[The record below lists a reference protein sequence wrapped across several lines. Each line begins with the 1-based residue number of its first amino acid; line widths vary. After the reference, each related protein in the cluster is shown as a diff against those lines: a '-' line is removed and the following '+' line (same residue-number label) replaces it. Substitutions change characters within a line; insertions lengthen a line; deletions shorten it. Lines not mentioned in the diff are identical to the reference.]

1 MMETSILSLAAASLR
16 NRLGS
21 ATLTILAVALSVTLF
36 LGVEKSRT
44 AMRTSFD
51 NTISGTELIVGA
63 PTGATNLLLHAVFHI
78 GTPQAELSWSRYQE
92 IAARPDIA
100 WAAPVILGDS
110 HRGFDV
116 LATNQTYFDHYKFG
130 RDRSLEL
137 ASGEIMT
144 DIFDAVV
151 GASVAAELGYDIGTP
166 LILSHGIE
174 STGHAH
180 HDDRPFRI
188 VGILKPTGT
197 PVDRTV
203 HIGLEGLTAMH
214 VGWETGSRHHLADS
228 ITTEMIRSFDL
239 TPDSVSAVFIGLKD
253 KTTIL
258 QTRRAL
264 NSQREEPV
272 TAIIPG
278 QTLTQLWRL
287 VGTFERLLI
296 GVSIFVIAVG
306 MTSILTSMLSS
317 LNERR
322 REMSVLRAVGAGPRH
337 ILMLLVSECGLLGL
351 IGASAGVCF
360 TQILILVI
368 NPVMVSTVGMEL
380 AGTAPGLT
388 DFLTVVSVSVLA
400 LIIGF
405 WPAWT
410 ATRNSIGDGL
420 AIKL

>member
-214 VGWETGSRHHLADS
+214 VGWETGSRHHLAHS

-272 TAIIPG
+272 T
-278 QTLTQLWRL
+278 
-287 VGTFERLLI
+287 
-296 GVSIFVIAVG
+296 
-306 MTSILTSMLSS
+306 
-317 LNERR
+317 
-322 REMSVLRAVGAGPRH
+322 
-337 ILMLLVSECGLLGL
+337 
-351 IGASAGVCF
+351 
-360 TQILILVI
+360 
-368 NPVMVSTVGMEL
+368 
-380 AGTAPGLT
+380 
-388 DFLTVVSVSVLA
+388 
-400 LIIGF
+400 
-405 WPAWT
+405 
-410 ATRNSIGDGL
+410 
-420 AIKL
+420 